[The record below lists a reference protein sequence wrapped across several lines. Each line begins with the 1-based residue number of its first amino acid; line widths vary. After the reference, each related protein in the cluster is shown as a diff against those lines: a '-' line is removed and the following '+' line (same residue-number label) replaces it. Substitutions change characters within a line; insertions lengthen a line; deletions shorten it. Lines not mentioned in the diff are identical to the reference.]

1 MKLQIRETFLRLP
14 DGTEIYSK
22 ENKFSETDETVTF
35 LFPSVIKPGEA
46 KLEIEFT
53 GELNDKLKGFYRSKY
68 FVEGDPEPRFAFVTQ
83 LAPTD
88 GRRCFPCFDEP
99 ALKATFDISLI
110 VPKKLTALSNMPVV
124 SEFEDNDGLRV
135 LKFDR
140 SPVMSTYLV
149 AIVIGEFDYVEK
161 KSEDGVLCRVYT
173 PLGKKEHGLFALET
187 AVKVLPYYKKYFGIG
202 YPLKKLDLIA
212 IADFALG

>member
-1 MKLQIRETFLRLP
+1 MRLS

-22 ENKFSETDETVTF
+22 ENKFSEKDESVTF
-35 LFPSVIKPGEA
+35 LFPEVIKPGDV
-46 KLEIEFT
+46 KLEIEFV

-68 FVEGDPEPRFAFVTQ
+68 FVEGDPEARYGFVTQ

-88 GRRCFPCFDEP
+88 GRRAFPCFDEP

-110 VPKKLTALSNMPVV
+110 VPKTMTALSNMPVV

-140 SPVMSTYLV
+140 TPVMSTYLV
-149 AIVIGEFDYVEK
+149 AMAVGEFDYVEK
-161 KSEDGVLCRVYT
+161 KSEDGVLVRVYT
-173 PLGKKEHGLFALET
+173 PLGKKEHGMFALET
-187 AVKVLPYYKKYFGIG
+187 ACRVLPYYKKYFGIG